1 MEIKMT
7 PCAPNQSFPHTI
19 RASDNAFYTY
29 LLSLGG
35 TGALCAS
42 DVAWAGLW
50 LALKFAISFA
60 ASLGFTRKNC
70 SFGSLEI
77 RAVGRRCH
85 RSTTEM

>member
-1 MEIKMT
+1 M
-7 PCAPNQSFPHTI
+7 I
-19 RASDNAFYTY
+19 RTSDNAFYVY

-35 TGALCAS
+35 AAALCVS

-60 ASLGFTRKNC
+60 ASLGFTRKNYA
-70 SFGSLEI
+70 FGSLEI
-77 RAVGRRCH
+77 RAFGRCCH